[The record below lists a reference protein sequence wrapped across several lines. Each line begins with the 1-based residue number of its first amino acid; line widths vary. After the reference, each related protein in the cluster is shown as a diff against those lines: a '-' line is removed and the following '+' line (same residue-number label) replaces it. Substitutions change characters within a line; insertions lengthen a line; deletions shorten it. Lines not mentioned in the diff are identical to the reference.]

1 MEAPISHRLS
11 DPLAALAVA
20 SAVIAALLIAWF
32 LLRRPPL
39 VATTKVLLLLGIGV
53 FPIATAGT
61 GNLIG
66 YEESK
71 SRQFCG
77 SCHVMQPW
85 VQDSLDP
92 RSPTLASQ
100 HARNPSF
107 GGHNCYACHADYG
120 MYGTIVTKLA
130 GLRHVYEYNLHFRS
144 LSLEQAMPRIML
156 RGAYPNRNCMQCHST
171 RLPGWADVPD
181 HVGLE
186 DEVRAGSVSCA
197 SPGCHGPAH
206 PFSKESRP

>member
-1 MEAPISHRLS
+1 MEALISN
-11 DPLAALAVA
+11 PLAGLAVA
-20 SAVIAALLIAWF
+20 SALIATVVIVWF
-32 LLRRPPL
+32 LIRRPPL

-66 YEESK
+66 YEATK
-71 SRQFCG
+71 TRHFCG

-92 RSPTLASQ
+92 GSATLASQ
-100 HARNPSF
+100 HARNPNF
-107 GGHNCYACHADYG
+107 GADNCYACHADYG

-130 GLRHVYEYNLHFRS
+130 GLRHVYEYHKGFDAMT
-144 LSLEQAMPRIML
+144 LEQAMPLIHL
-156 RGAYPNRNCMQCHST
+156 RGTFRNQNCMQCHST
-171 RLPGWADVPD
+171 RLPGWLDVPD
-181 HVGLE
+181 HAGLE
-186 DEVRAGSVSCA
+186 DEARADRVSCV

-206 PFSKESRP
+206 PFSKEAGR

>member
-1 MEAPISHRLS
+1 MEALISN
-11 DPLAALAVA
+11 PLAGLAVA
-20 SAVIAALLIAWF
+20 SAVIATLLIAWF

-71 SRQFCG
+71 SRAFCG
-77 SCHVMQPW
+77 SCHVMEPW

-92 RSPTLASQ
+92 GSTTLAAQ

-120 MYGTIVTKLA
+120 MFGTIVTKLA
-130 GLRHVYEYNLHFRS
+130 GLRHVYEYNAHFRS
-144 LSLEQAMPRIML
+144 LSLEQAMPLIHL
-156 RGAYPNRNCMQCHST
+156 RGTYPNRNCMQCHST
-171 RLPGWADVPD
+171 RLPGWSEVPD
-181 HVGLE
+181 HAGLA
-186 DEVRAGSVSCA
+186 DEARVGSVSCA

-206 PFSKESRP
+206 PFSKEPRP